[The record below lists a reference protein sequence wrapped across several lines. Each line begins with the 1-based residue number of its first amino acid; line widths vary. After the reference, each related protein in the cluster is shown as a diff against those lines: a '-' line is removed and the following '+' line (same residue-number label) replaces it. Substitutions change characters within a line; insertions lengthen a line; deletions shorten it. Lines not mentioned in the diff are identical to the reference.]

1 MYCYFIPF
9 QICIFDTSKKEKLNF
24 LQMLKKGSKLYSILT
39 GTCPKCQNESMYLD
53 KNPLH
58 LSKVLKMHENCS
70 HCGLKYQI
78 EPSFFYGAMYVSYG
92 LNVAV
97 GIAAFIISY
106 VIFKTNLKIAF
117 IAIIAALVISFP
129 LILRLSRN
137 IYINMFVSYAPKSN
151 LK

>member
-9 QICIFDTSKKEKLNF
+9 QICNFDTSKKEKLNF

-106 VIFKTNLKIAF
+106 VIFKSNLKIAF

>member
-1 MYCYFIPF
+1 MFKF
-9 QICIFDTSKKEKLNF
+9 VTRKKEKLNF

-58 LSKVLKMHENCS
+58 FNKILKMHENCS

-92 LNVAV
+92 LNVAI
-97 GIAAFIISY
+97 GIAAFIISF
-106 VIFKTNLKIAF
+106 VIFGSSLKTAF
-117 IAIIAALVISFP
+117 IAIIASLIILFP
-129 LILRLSRN
+129 FVLRWSRN
-137 IYINMFVSYAPKSN
+137 IYINMFISYDPKTK

>member
-1 MYCYFIPF
+1 
-9 QICIFDTSKKEKLNF
+9 
-24 LQMLKKGSKLYSILT
+24 MLKKGSKLYSILT
-39 GTCPKCQNESMYLD
+39 GSCPKCQNESMYLD
-53 KNPLH
+53 KNMLH
-58 LSKVLKMHENCS
+58 LTKILKMNENCS

-106 VIFKTNLKIAF
+106 VFFKSNLKIAF
-117 IAIIAALVISFP
+117 IGIITSLIVLFP

-137 IYINMFVSYAPKSN
+137 IYINMFVSYDAKSN